1 MSGDYNIGPGVLAA
15 MEAAGDEPRSDEQ
28 YVILRE
34 NHHISQTMGRDATYY
49 WIEVDNA
56 VNRVPFR

>member
-1 MSGDYNIGPGVLAA
+1 MTEYAIGPGVQQA
-15 MEAAGDEPRSDEQ
+15 MADAGDEPRSDEH
-28 YVILRE
+28 YIVLAE
-34 NHHISQTMGRDATYY
+34 GGHISQTMGRDATYY